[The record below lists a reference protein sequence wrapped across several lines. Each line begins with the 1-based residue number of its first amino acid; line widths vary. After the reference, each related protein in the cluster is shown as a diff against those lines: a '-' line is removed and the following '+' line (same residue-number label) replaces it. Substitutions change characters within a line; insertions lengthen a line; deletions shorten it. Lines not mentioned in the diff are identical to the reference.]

1 MDAIEYMELNPIELL
16 GFAKNNLI
24 EAINKT
30 ADIPKE
36 YQDKLHYAMKLIDE
50 VQEYLYQN

>member
-1 MDAIEYMELNPIELL
+1 MIPYGELSPIVSL
-16 GFAKNNLI
+16 GYAKNNLI
-24 EAINKT
+24 EAMDTNL
-30 ADIPKE
+30 DIPKE